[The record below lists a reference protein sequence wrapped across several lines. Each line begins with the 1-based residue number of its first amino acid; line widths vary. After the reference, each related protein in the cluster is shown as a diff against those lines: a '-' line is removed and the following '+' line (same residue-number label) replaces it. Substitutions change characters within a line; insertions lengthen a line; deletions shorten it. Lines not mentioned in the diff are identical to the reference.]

1 MNSTNKNGFAS
12 LIQHRQFN
20 AELGG
25 LVGLLVGDAVGVPYE
40 FHSPEQIPPRDQIE
54 MTTPVGFR
62 RSHAGVP
69 VGTWSDDGSQTLC
82 LLATSGHQ
90 SVRAHE
96 QHFHDRT

>member
-1 MNSTNKNGFAS
+1 
-12 LIQHRQFN
+12 
-20 AELGG
+20 
-25 LVGLLVGDAVGVPYE
+25 VGLLVGDAVGVLYE

-90 SVRAHE
+90 RACPRTTFSRPHMTERQCQGISVSEFSSVAAIPSA
-96 QHFHDRT
+96 

>member
-1 MNSTNKNGFAS
+1 MNLTNKNGFAS
-12 LIQHRQFN
+12 LIHHRQFN

-25 LVGLLVGDAVGVPYE
+25 LVGLLVGGAVGVPYE

-54 MTTPVGFR
+54 MTTPVG
-62 RSHAGVP
+62 
-69 VGTWSDDGSQTLC
+69 WSDDGSQTLC